1 MHWPVHA
8 YKPDARCVNP
18 FLTLIAWGSWECDSA
33 VNALLRKEAIWFLQ
47 RSYTSHASTRVHLTI
62 PAEPTSSCSC
72 FHTHIANY
80 LPSSLKHE
88 KNTCSAHWKAI
99 CRQKIWGHCLRIRG
113 PSCSDLR
120 CEGRRYPFAI
130 LRLNDDFS
138 DGIQRKLCPSDSAHF
153 SAAWPKCQ
161 KNDTGSHSACLCAVK
176 CRSAGMLG
184 AQHRHSTLDITKSR
198 FSGQLHLAEKE
209 TNNSL
214 SGNLSHKKS
223 ILSIFKFL
231 KDRELQATSPQSSIV
246 CVEQHLDH
254 RFSIAIA
261 KGGQSIQV
269 CK

>member
-1 MHWPVHA
+1 MLYSCHCCSLFSARQMLCTSRHFPNFEPKTSPEEKPEKPWVGPDSHKMESSTQKNLCMHWPVHA

-99 CRQKIWGHCLRIRG
+99 CRQRIWGHCLRIRG
-113 PSCSDLR
+113 PSCSDLH

-138 DGIQRKLCPSDSAHF
+138 DGIQWKLCPSDSAHF

-176 CRSAGMLG
+176 CRSAG
-184 AQHRHSTLDITKSR
+184 
-198 FSGQLHLAEKE
+198 
-209 TNNSL
+209 
-214 SGNLSHKKS
+214 
-223 ILSIFKFL
+223 
-231 KDRELQATSPQSSIV
+231 
-246 CVEQHLDH
+246 C
-254 RFSIAIA
+254 
-261 KGGQSIQV
+261 
-269 CK
+269 